1 MHNALNLFRKNIEEA
16 ESLTPVYEYL
26 ERSLSTPLS
35 FDDLLRAQI
44 VYSVSA
50 FDKLMHDLIRI
61 GMVEIFMGNRPTT
74 PQYLAETITIS
85 TYSDLISAT
94 FLPKEL
100 VFEQAIVR
108 KLKTVSYQ
116 TPDNVA
122 KGLSYIWNEP
132 QKWQK
137 IATNMAITNMAM
149 DTETV
154 KTELKLIVDQRNR
167 IVHEADINPLT
178 NQKYSITKNDSQS
191 VTDFLQKAGEAI
203 YMLVL

>member
-1 MHNALNLFRKNIEEA
+1 MHNALSLFRKNIEEA
-16 ESLTPVYEYL
+16 KSLTPVYEYL
-26 ERSLSTPLS
+26 ESSLVTPLS

-85 TYSDLISAT
+85 TYSELISAT

-137 IATNMAITNMAM
+137 IASNMAM

-178 NQKYSITKNDSQS
+178 NQKYSITKSDSQS

>member
-1 MHNALNLFRKNIEEA
+1 MHNALSLFRKNIEEA
-16 ESLTPVYEYL
+16 KSLIPVYEYL
-26 ERSLSTPLS
+26 EISLVTPLS

-74 PQYLAETITIS
+74 PQYLTETITIS
-85 TYSDLISAT
+85 TYSELISPT

-116 TPDNVA
+116 TPENVA

-132 QKWQK
+132 QKWQR
-137 IATNMAITNMAM
+137 IASNMAM

-178 NQKYSITKNDSQS
+178 NQKYSITKSDSQS

-203 YMLVL
+203 YTLVL

>member
-1 MHNALNLFRKNIEEA
+1 MHNALSLFRKNIEESK
-16 ESLTPVYEYL
+16 SLTPVYEYL
-26 ERSLSTPLS
+26 ESSLVTPLS

-85 TYSDLISAT
+85 TYSELTSAT

-137 IATNMAITNMAM
+137 IASNMAM
-149 DTETV
+149 DTEAV

-167 IVHEADINPLT
+167 IVHEADINPST
-178 NQKYSITKNDSQS
+178 NQKYSITKSDSQS

-203 YMLVL
+203 YTLVV

>member
-16 ESLTPVYEYL
+16 KSLTLVYEHL
-26 ERSLSTPLS
+26 ESSLLVPLS
-35 FDDLLRAQI
+35 FDDLLRAQV

-61 GMVEIFMGNRPTT
+61 GMVEIFMGTRPTT
-74 PQYLAETITIS
+74 PQYLAEPITIS
-85 TYSDLISAT
+85 TYSELISAT
-94 FLPKEL
+94 FPPKEF
-100 VFEQAIVR
+100 VFEQAIIR

-137 IATNMAITNMAM
+137 IATNMVME
-149 DTETV
+149 TETV

-178 NQKYSITKNDSQS
+178 NQKYSITKSDSQF

-203 YMLVL
+203 YTLVV

>member
-1 MHNALNLFRKNIEEA
+1 MHNALSLFRKNIEEA
-16 ESLTPVYEYL
+16 KSLIPVYEYL
-26 ERSLSTPLS
+26 EISLVTPLS

-74 PQYLAETITIS
+74 PQYLTETITIS
-85 TYSDLISAT
+85 TYSELISPT

-116 TPDNVA
+116 TPENVA

-132 QKWQK
+132 QKWQR
-137 IATNMAITNMAM
+137 IASNMAM

-178 NQKYSITKNDSQS
+178 NQKYSITKSDSQS
-191 VTDFLQKAGEAI
+191 VTDFLQKTGEAI
-203 YMLVL
+203 YTLVV

>member
-1 MHNALNLFRKNIEEA
+1 MHNALSLFRENIEESK
-16 ESLTPVYEYL
+16 SLTSLYEYL
-26 ERSLSTPLS
+26 ESSLVTPLS

-137 IATNMAITNMAM
+137 IASNMAM

-178 NQKYSITKNDSQS
+178 NQKYSITKSDCESATS
-191 VTDFLQKAGEAI
+191 FLKKTGEAI
-203 YMLVL
+203 YTLVVSG

>member
-137 IATNMAITNMAM
+137 IATNMAM
-149 DTETV
+149 DIETV

-191 VTDFLQKAGEAI
+191 VTDFLQKTGEAI

>member
-137 IATNMAITNMAM
+137 IAINMTM

-178 NQKYSITKNDSQS
+178 NQKYSITKSDSQS

>member
-1 MHNALNLFRKNIEEA
+1 MHNALSLFRKNIEEA
-16 ESLTPVYEYL
+16 KSLTPVYEYL
-26 ERSLSTPLS
+26 ESSLVTPLS

-85 TYSDLISAT
+85 TYSELISAT

-122 KGLSYIWNEP
+122 KGLSYIWNDP

-137 IATNMAITNMAM
+137 IASNMAM

-178 NQKYSITKNDSQS
+178 NQKYSITKSDSQS

>member
-1 MHNALNLFRKNIEEA
+1 MHNALSLFRKNIEEA
-16 ESLTPVYEYL
+16 KSLIPVYEYL
-26 ERSLSTPLS
+26 EISLVTPLS

-74 PQYLAETITIS
+74 PQYLTETITIS
-85 TYSDLISAT
+85 TYSELISPT

-132 QKWQK
+132 QKWQR
-137 IATNMAITNMAM
+137 IASNMAM

-178 NQKYSITKNDSQS
+178 NQKYSITKSDSQS
-191 VTDFLQKAGEAI
+191 VTDFLQKTGEAI
-203 YMLVL
+203 YTLVV

>member
-1 MHNALNLFRKNIEEA
+1 
-16 ESLTPVYEYL
+16 
-26 ERSLSTPLS
+26 
-35 FDDLLRAQI
+35 
-44 VYSVSA
+44 VSA

-85 TYSDLISAT
+85 TYSELTSAT

-137 IATNMAITNMAM
+137 IASNMAM
-149 DTETV
+149 DTEAV

-167 IVHEADINPLT
+167 IVHEADINPST
-178 NQKYSITKNDSQS
+178 NQKYSITKSDSQS

-203 YMLVL
+203 YTLVV

>member
-137 IATNMAITNMAM
+137 IATNMPM
-149 DTETV
+149 DAETV

-191 VTDFLQKAGEAI
+191 VTDFLQKAGEEI

>member
-1 MHNALNLFRKNIEEA
+1 MHNALSLFRKNIEEA
-16 ESLTPVYEYL
+16 KSLIPVYEYL
-26 ERSLSTPLS
+26 EISLVTPLS

-74 PQYLAETITIS
+74 PQYLTETITIS
-85 TYSDLISAT
+85 TYSELISAT

-116 TPDNVA
+116 TPENVA

-132 QKWQK
+132 QKWQR
-137 IATNMAITNMAM
+137 IASNMAM

-178 NQKYSITKNDSQS
+178 NQKYSITKSDSQS
-191 VTDFLQKAGEAI
+191 VTDFLQKTGEAI
-203 YMLVL
+203 YTLVV

>member
-1 MHNALNLFRKNIEEA
+1 MHNALSLFRKNIEESK
-16 ESLTPVYEYL
+16 SLTPVYEYL
-26 ERSLSTPLS
+26 ESSLVTPLS

-85 TYSDLISAT
+85 TYSELTSAT

-137 IATNMAITNMAM
+137 IASNMAM
-149 DTETV
+149 DTEAV

-167 IVHEADINPLT
+167 IVHEADINPST
-178 NQKYSITKNDSQS
+178 NQKYSITKSDSQS

-203 YMLVL
+203 S

>member
-1 MHNALNLFRKNIEEA
+1 MHNALSLFRKNIEEA
-16 ESLTPVYEYL
+16 KSLIPVYEYL
-26 ERSLSTPLS
+26 EISLVTPLS

-74 PQYLAETITIS
+74 PQYLTETITIS
-85 TYSDLISAT
+85 TYSELISPT

-116 TPDNVA
+116 TPENVA
-122 KGLSYIWNEP
+122 KGLSYIWNES
-132 QKWQK
+132 QKWQR
-137 IATNMAITNMAM
+137 IASNMAM

-178 NQKYSITKNDSQS
+178 NQKYSITKSDSQS
-191 VTDFLQKAGEAI
+191 VTDFLQKTGEAI

>member
-1 MHNALNLFRKNIEEA
+1 MHNALSLFRKNIEESK
-16 ESLTPVYEYL
+16 SLTPVYEYL
-26 ERSLSTPLS
+26 ESSLVTPLS

-85 TYSDLISAT
+85 TYSELTSAT

-122 KGLSYIWNEP
+122 KGLSYIWSEP

-137 IATNMAITNMAM
+137 IASNMAM

-167 IVHEADINPLT
+167 IVHEADINPST
-178 NQKYSITKNDSQS
+178 NQKYSITKSDSQS

-203 YMLVL
+203 YTLVL